1 MMRKPTPNT
10 LAALLIAAAG
20 ATAPT
25 TPSYAQGIPVYD
37 NLSVIQQ
44 FVDYVEQGMHY
55 IQLVDQYK
63 QLVKS
68 YELEIQNL
76 QQLPG
81 AIRSQISGVLGTQ
94 LTTTLNDMGLSNG
107 SNTLGMNTK
116 SATYYSDLEAKLRT
130 TYGALTSTMATL
142 NASLSA
148 LGLPANATNPTY
160 TANLQDRMKYEQ
172 MLDQFRL
179 ASQIIQNGR
188 DREGSARNVTSQM
201 ASLPDNNTVGAIQL
215 LGAQNALNY
224 AQLEDLLKVQAA
236 QLKASQDQEARILA
250 ERDQYRQAELN
261 RLTRAAATRAAP
273 APTVNMAR

>member
-1 MMRKPTPNT
+1 MKRKPRPNT
-10 LAALLIAAAG
+10 LAAWIIAAAG

-55 IQLVDQYK
+55 IQLLDQYK

-68 YELEIQNL
+68 YALEIQNL

-81 AIRSQISGVLGTQ
+81 AIRSQISGVLSTQ

-107 SNTLGMNTK
+107 GNTLGMNTK

-188 DREGSARNVTSQM
+188 DREGSARSVTAQM

-236 QLKASQDQEARILA
+236 QLKAAQDQEARVLA

-273 APTVNMAR
+273 APTVNLAR